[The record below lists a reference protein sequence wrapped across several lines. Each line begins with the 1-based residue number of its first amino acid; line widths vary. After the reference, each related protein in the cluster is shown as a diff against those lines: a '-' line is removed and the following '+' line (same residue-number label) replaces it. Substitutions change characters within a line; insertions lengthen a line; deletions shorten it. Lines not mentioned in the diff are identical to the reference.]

1 MKSKN
6 KKTSKTNKQELEQ
19 DIKPNDCYCEKCD
32 CVGNYCNCEPEGV
45 PVPTP
50 EPTSTPERR
59 MYNRRAIQAEIDID
73 KKIRALLEK
82 NAYNL
87 NQIAGML
94 MVPLERVKKVNHER
108 RKTNT

>member
-1 MKSKN
+1 MKSK
-6 KKTSKTNKQELEQ
+6 KK
-19 DIKPNDCYCEKCD
+19 EKNIYKEVEVYKKETKYYD
-32 CVGNYCNCEPEGV
+32 
-45 PVPTP
+45 
-50 EPTSTPERR
+50 RK
-59 MYNRRAIQAEIDID
+59 AIQAEIDID

-94 MVPLERVKKVNHER
+94 MVHLERVKKVNHER

>member
-1 MKSKN
+1 MKKSKKQG
-6 KKTSKTNKQELEQ
+6 KKAYSSKEL
-19 DIKPNDCYCEKCD
+19 DIKPKDCHCNKCD
-32 CVGNYCNCEPEGV
+32 CVGNYCDCEPQGA

-50 EPTSTPERR
+50 EPSPTPERR
-59 MYNRRAIQAEIDID
+59 MINRKAIQAEIDID

-108 RKTNT
+108 RKNTT